1 MQTCTADQ
9 RLFILRII
17 QDEFINICCNKRGT
31 HTIQS
36 MFDLIT
42 QVEEEDLIIKAL
54 KGNIVHLAKDSQG
67 THVV

>member
-1 MQTCTADQ
+1 
-9 RLFILRII
+9 
-17 QDEFINICCNKRGT
+17 
-31 HTIQS
+31 

-54 KGNIVHLAKDSQG
+54 RGNIVHLAKDSQG